1 MDLQNLDLASGANKG
16 ATMAVEHPITGEV
29 LMHNGKE
36 AKIHVLGLESD
47 VANEYIRQQ
56 AQKNINR
63 RTKMSYNEAE
73 TGSINMLAKMITGW
87 ENIIDVGVEVEFNVE
102 NARNLLTKY
111 KWLRQQV
118 DAFVSDRANF
128 FNA

>member
-16 ATMAVEHPITGEV
+16 ATMVVEHPITGEV
-29 LMHNGKE
+29 LMNNGKE